1 MSSSDFGGVAPADRR
16 RSGATR
22 FATAAAAVLVAVCC
36 ATLAGCGFRLQGRA
50 PLAPSLAV
58 TYVDAENPQSD
69 FVQELRKSL
78 RASGVRLADSRTEAA
93 VVVTLQRD
101 VFNER
106 VLSVSGRNLP
116 REYELTYTVKFGV
129 RAGDKELIAPEEL
142 TVSREM
148 SFDERIALAKEREKE
163 IQRDALARDLVGLVM
178 RRLSTLR

>member
-1 MSSSDFGGVAPADRR
+1 MSSSDGSCAAPAGRR
-16 RSGATR
+16 RRAVTRLATGPG
-22 FATAAAAVLVAVCC
+22 AVLVAVCC

-58 TYVDAENPQSD
+58 TYIDAENPQSD

-78 RASGVRLADSRTEAA
+78 RASGVRLAGSRTEAA
-93 VVVTLQRD
+93 AVVTLERD
-101 VFNER
+101 VFGER

-129 RAGDKELIAPEEL
+129 RAGGRELIAPEEL
-142 TVSREM
+142 TVSREL